1 MFLLGNCESNNI
13 SVQSIGIELGL
24 IGTSL
29 GKRKTVV
36 EDKVCERISH
46 HGAVLDQT
54 ALGDC
59 VSDKFNVNDVSDLQL
74 RSR

>member
-1 MFLLGNCESNNI
+1 MVLRAGIGNARESQKLN
-13 SVQSIGIELGL
+13 SRIELE
-24 IGTSL
+24 
-29 GKRKTVV
+29 RKTVV
-36 EDKVCERISH
+36 ENKVCTRISR

-59 VSDKFNVNDVSDLQL
+59 VSDKFNVNDVYDLQV

>member
-1 MFLLGNCESNNI
+1 MRQLVSEIVDLALAHCS
-13 SVQSIGIELGL
+13 
-24 IGTSL
+24 
-29 GKRKTVV
+29 R
-36 EDKVCERISH
+36 

-59 VSDKFNVNDVSDLQL
+59 VSDRFNVNDVSDLQL